1 MADDMPTDRDAA
13 VPGRRRSVAV
23 VLAFVLPAFALLLLL
38 GNWQLNRLAWKE
50 GLLATIEERMARS
63 AEPIG
68 TVLAQWERS
77 GDVDYMPV
85 RADGVFRQE
94 AEQHF
99 LATHQGQSGWYVY
112 TPLALTDGRTVIVNR
127 GFVGY
132 DMKDP
137 AKRNW
142 QPLQGQVSIAGF
154 ARNPLSKKPG
164 RLVPDNEPAD
174 RIWYW
179 KDFSGMADAMGL
191 DETSLVPFFVDAAT
205 TNGAAVAGPVGGV
218 TRVSLPNNHL
228 QYAVTWFGLAAALLA
243 VTGIYLWRLL
253 RR

>member
-1 MADDMPTDRDAA
+1 MADDKPKAPEAA
-13 VPGRRRSVAV
+13 APGRGRSVAV
-23 VLAFVLPAFALLLLL
+23 VLAFALPALAFLLLL

-50 GLLATIEERMARS
+50 GLLATIEERMVRS
-63 AEPIG
+63 PEPVDA
-68 TVLAQWERS
+68 VLAEWERS
-77 GDVDYMPV
+77 GDVDYMPM
-85 RADGVFRQE
+85 RADGVFLHE
-94 AEQHF
+94 AEQHY
-99 LATHQGQSGWYVY
+99 LATHEGQSGWYIY
-112 TPLALTDGRTVIVNR
+112 TPLTLADGRTVLVNR
-127 GFVGY
+127 GFVRY

-137 AKRNW
+137 AKRDW
-142 QPLQGQVSIAGF
+142 QPVGGQVSIVGF
-154 ARNPLSKKPG
+154 ARNPLSEKPG
-164 RLVPDNEPAD
+164 RLVPDNEPAN

-205 TNGAAVAGPVGGV
+205 TNGATAAGPVGGV

-228 QYAVTWFGLAAALLA
+228 QYAITWFGLAAALLA